1 MATLIIRLFL
11 GLFFAALSLLL
22 SVDVLLWLGLPGLP
36 GLLSKISVY
45 LLLGAFA
52 LLLVYG
58 CLWMVKLI
66 FQSLAHFF
74 SAAQRQQR
82 RVWFVQNKQQQ
93 LKRLFYLK
101 TIKLRYVHQ
110 LKRNRL
116 LKADNRKQLHA
127 LSKTI
132 ANDLFAIKKQVSDSL
147 FKQLQQELHLHCKRQ
162 DMQSLLQLQ
171 QKIAAIS

>member
-11 GLFFAALSLLL
+11 VLFFAALSLLL

-36 GLLSKISVY
+36 NLLSKISVY
-45 LLLGAFA
+45 LLLAAFA
-52 LLLVYG
+52 LLLVVG

-66 FQSLAHFF
+66 LQSLAHYF
-74 SAAQRQQR
+74 SAAQSQQR
-82 RVWFVQNKQQQ
+82 RMWFVQNKQQQ

-101 TIKLRYVHQ
+101 TIKLHYVHQ

-116 LKADNRKQLHA
+116 LKADNRKQLRE
-127 LSKTI
+127 LSKTV
-132 ANDLFAIKKQVSDSL
+132 ANDLLAIKKQLSGPL
-147 FKQLQQELHLHCKRQ
+147 FKELQQELQLHCKRQ